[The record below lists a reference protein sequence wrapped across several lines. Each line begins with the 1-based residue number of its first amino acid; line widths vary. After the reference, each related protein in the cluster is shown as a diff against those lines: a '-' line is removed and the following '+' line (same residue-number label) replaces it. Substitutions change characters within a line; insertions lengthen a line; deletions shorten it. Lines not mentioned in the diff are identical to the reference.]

1 MEKKSKKPVVIILIV
16 AAVLV
21 VAAVVVFF
29 IINNQKGY
37 RLLKVF
43 EVDGKANVNRES
55 LGDIE
60 PYANM
65 VLESGDVISL
75 ETGNLT
81 ICADD
86 DKYIYLE
93 EDTEIVLNATAKGKK
108 AKTDIELRK
117 GAITNDIRNRLTNG
131 STYEINTPNS
141 TMFVRGTS
149 YRVWVYEIDGVRYTR
164 VSVFDG
170 EVVTRLVYKD
180 GTVADEEVTV
190 SKGKEVIIYEDDKV
204 VKYLSDPTDI
214 DYDTLPEG
222 ALEILL
228 IINDNGRDLSITNP
242 EINVILYGPYTV
254 TFMYG
259 NTVFG
264 TQTVKKGDKATIPS
278 LQPAASGSWDF
289 DFSKPITKNTT
300 IKWK

>member
-1 MEKKSKKPVVIILIV
+1 MEKKSKKPVVIIAII
-16 AAVLV
+16 
-21 VAAVVVFF
+21 AAVVVAAAVAVV
-29 IINNQKGY
+29 IILNNGKGY
-37 RLLKVF
+37 RLLKIF
-43 EVDGKANVNRES
+43 EVDGEANVHRES
-55 LGDIE
+55 LGDID

-75 ETGNLT
+75 DTGLLT

-93 EDTEIVLNATAKGKK
+93 EDTEIVLNATGKGKK
-108 AKTDIELRK
+108 TKTNIELNR

-141 TMFVRGTS
+141 TMSVLGTS

-164 VSVFDG
+164 ISVFDG
-170 EVVTRLVYKD
+170 EVSTRLVYKD

-204 VKYLSDPTDI
+204 TKYLFDPRDI

-228 IINDNGRDLSITNP
+228 VINNDGRDLSITNP
-242 EINVILYGPYTV
+242 EIKIILEGPYTV
-254 TFMYG
+254 TFMYKG
-259 NTVFG
+259 SVFG
-264 TQTVKKGDKATIPS
+264 TQTVKKGEKATVPT
-278 LQPAASGSWDF
+278 LQPAASGSWKF
-289 DFSKPITKNTT
+289 DFNEPITRNTT
-300 IKWK
+300 IEWE

>member
-1 MEKKSKKPVVIILIV
+1 MEKNSKKPVVIIAII
-16 AAVLV
+16 AAVV
-21 VAAVVVFF
+21 VAAVIAVIL
-29 IINNQKGY
+29 IINNGKGY

-43 EVDGKANVNRES
+43 EVDGEANVHRES
-55 LGDIE
+55 LGDID

-75 ETGNLT
+75 DTGLLT

-93 EDTEIVLNATAKGKK
+93 EDTEIALNATGKGKK
-108 AKTDIELRK
+108 TKTNIVLNR
-117 GAITNDIRNRLTNG
+117 GAITNDIRNKLTNG

-149 YRVWVYEIDGVRYTR
+149 YRVWVYEIDGIRYTR
-164 VSVFDG
+164 ISVFDG
-170 EVVTRLVYKD
+170 EVVSRLIFKD
-180 GTVADEEVTV
+180 GTIADDEVV
-190 SKGKEVIIYEDDKV
+190 ISKGKEVIIYEDDKI
-204 VKYLSDPTDI
+204 VKYLFDPRDI

-254 TFMYG
+254 TFMYKG
-259 NTVFG
+259 TVFG
-264 TQTVKKGDKATIPS
+264 TQTVKKGDKAAVPS

-289 DFSKPITKNTT
+289 NFNTPITKNTT
-300 IKWK
+300 IEWK